1 MKGAAASWL
10 WLSWDTS
17 LWSPEVS
24 CEESN
29 YPAATVLE
37 GKTGMPSEPGCL
49 SLPSPDPEHLRGPT
63 LG

>member
-10 WLSWDTS
+10 WLSWDTC

-37 GKTGMPSEPGCL
+37 GKTGMPNEPGCL
-49 SLPSPDPEHLRGPT
+49 SLPSPDP
-63 LG
+63 